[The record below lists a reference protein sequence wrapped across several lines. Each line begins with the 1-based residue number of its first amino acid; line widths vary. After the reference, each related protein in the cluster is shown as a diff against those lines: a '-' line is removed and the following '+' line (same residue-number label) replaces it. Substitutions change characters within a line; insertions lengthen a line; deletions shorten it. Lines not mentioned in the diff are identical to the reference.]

1 MLIQELPWTVWQQV
15 ILPLLDAVS
24 LTRLSQTSR
33 HFFQLCND
41 EYLWRNLVFDD
52 YNLSHDVSYR
62 NKGWKALYGQLEH
75 SAVYTWGENGDGRLG
90 FGPPR
95 GNHWQR
101 LSMSVTEPKELTFLR
116 GKGVVSI
123 ASGGWSFHC
132 LSKHG
137 KVWMWG
143 TMDSEWEARG
153 TLAFKIV
160 SEPTLVNLP
169 QDICITSLA
178 CGRSHAVAMERN
190 PTVLWHW
197 DNLWTPKKV
206 VFVDKLVQV
215 SATWRGS
222 LALTCKG
229 VVCIVDLPTPTR
241 SENEVHEQETLWQ
254 GVSFSLDSLREDAV
268 RTQNNA
274 VSEAIEEGDRIVQV
288 AGLESS
294 MIALSLFGKVF
305 KIELRRLDELQNTP
319 ATYTTLLA
327 PFSATSKELNDRGNT
342 VQRFVSGAFRQF
354 AVYTTPGR
362 VLLGNQDTDYS
373 GEYTLEEYKEDEPE
387 TNSDEE
393 EEEEENNVDPHQPQH
408 FHFISRINRGVRRT
422 SRARTSENSNVKIHW
437 IGSNIC
443 NVSFGDYHTGAL
455 TTAGSLYTWG
465 SYSSGA
471 LGHGARRQ
479 DIHHPK
485 KVSALNDKFVF
496 GIGFGGWQSSAL
508 VIPKEVE

>member
-254 GVSFSLDSLREDAV
+254 G
-268 RTQNNA
+268 NNA

-362 VLLGNQDTDYS
+362 VLL
-373 GEYTLEEYKEDEPE
+373 
-387 TNSDEE
+387 
-393 EEEEENNVDPHQPQH
+393 
-408 FHFISRINRGVRRT
+408 GVRRT